1 MPDNIYFYAFL
12 LVLGSVTASIV
23 GLLVTRKVLT
33 HETLRKSHEVG
44 GYFLA
49 VVGTLYAVLL
59 GLVVVDAMQRY
70 QQAQNISEQEAAS
83 LVDVFVLSAQLPKE
97 MRTQVQYMCNE
108 YAAQVIRTETGAM
121 KNGTYCPLAREK
133 AIDLM
138 RDLMDF
144 EPQSENEKALYPQM
158 VQEASAFWQNRQRR
172 ITMAGAGL
180 PVMEWIVL
188 IAGAFFTIFFTYFFV
203 LEDVRL
209 QMVMTGIVAVLI
221 SLNLSLIF
229 VFEHPFAGDEN
240 LSAHSF
246 EAVRG
251 VFAHLNKHEAM

>member
-1 MPDNIYFYAFL
+1 MFESIYFYAFL
-12 LVLGSVTASIV
+12 LVLGSVSMAII
-23 GLLVTRKVLT
+23 GLLVTRKLLT
-33 HETLRKSHEVG
+33 LEKLKQSHDVG

-70 QQAQNISEQEAAS
+70 QVAQSISEQEAAS

-97 MRTQVQYMCNE
+97 MRMKVEDMCNE
-108 YAAQVIRTETGAM
+108 YASQVIRTETGAM

-138 RDLMDF
+138 RELMDF
-144 EPQSENEKALYPQM
+144 EPKSENEKALYPQL
-158 VQEASAFWQNRQRR
+158 VQEASAFWQNRQKR

-180 PVMEWIVL
+180 PTMEWIVL
-188 IAGAFFTIFFTYFFV
+188 IAGAFFTVFFTYFFV
-203 LEDVRL
+203 VDELRL
-209 QMVMTGIVAVLI
+209 QIVMTGIVAILI

-240 LSAHSF
+240 LSSQAFDS
-246 EAVRG
+246 VKG
-251 VFAHLNKHEAM
+251 VFAHLRQ